1 EKMAPAEAKQQRQQ
15 HGWTPEKQRT
25 HSSRSGTDEFFR
37 KLFSRAG
44 MDQNEVGF
52 SPCGIFSRSTQWQAL
67 RNENR
72 YGPQNTL

>member
-37 KLFSRAG
+37 KLFSRAETHPPKIG
-44 MDQNEVGF
+44 LQPMRGF
-52 SPCGIFSRSTQWQAL
+52 L
-67 RNENR
+67 RNFR
-72 YGPQNTL
+72 YAG